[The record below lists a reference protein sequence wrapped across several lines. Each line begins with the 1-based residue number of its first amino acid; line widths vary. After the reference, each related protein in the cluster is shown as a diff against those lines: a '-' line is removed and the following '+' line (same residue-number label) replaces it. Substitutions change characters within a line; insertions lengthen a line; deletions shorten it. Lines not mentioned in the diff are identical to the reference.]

1 MRDELID
8 AALRRAPEVPVPEGF
23 QARLLARLAGEAPPA
38 SYNWTTPAIWF
49 AAAAAL
55 APFATVTLR
64 SGWLD
69 RLETPS
75 VLMTAAVV
83 EAAVS
88 LLWFRRILNRS
99 N

>member
-8 AALRRAPEVPVPEGF
+8 AALRRAPEAPVPEGF
-23 QARLLARLAGEAPPA
+23 QARLLDRLAGEAPRAP
-38 SYNWTTPAIWF
+38 YNWVTPAIWF

-55 APFATVTLR
+55 APLATVTLR

-75 VLMTAAVV
+75 VLMTAALV

-88 LLWFRRILNRS
+88 LLWFRRILKTS
-99 N
+99 S